1 MEIRQYLSVMVEKG
15 ASDVYLTVGLPPM
28 YRIEGTIASAGN
40 EELTREGLAVLCQS
54 IMDERQKKMFADT
67 REMNLALGYE
77 DLGRFRVNIFQQRG
91 SPGLVI
97 RQIKF
102 EIMNVEE
109 LNLPLILNDI
119 VMTKRGLILVVGSTG
134 CGKSSTLAAMIDYR
148 NTTAPGHIISIED
161 PVEFL
166 HTHKQCVITQRE
178 VGYDTVSFQ
187 AALKNTLR
195 QAPDVILI
203 GEIRDAETMEAAIAF
218 SETGHLVLA
227 TLHSN
232 NASQAIERVMNFFDE
247 ERHRQIYLQLSL
259 NLRAILSQRLVKTM
273 SGTRLPAVE
282 ILLDTPRIKDMIR
295 KGQVELLTEAMHQG
309 EQEGCQLF
317 DSSVFDLYM
326 SGHIDLDSALA
337 NADSANNLRLRI
349 QAADLK
355 RGKGEEK
362 KTHFRIQ
369 GDVMDHH

>member
-1 MEIRQYLSVMVEKG
+1 MDIRQYLSVMVEKG

-28 YRIEGTIASAGN
+28 YRIEGTISGAGN

-109 LNLPLILNDI
+109 LNLPSILNDI

-134 CGKSSTLAAMIDYR
+134 CGKSSTLAAMIDHR
-148 NTTAPGHIISIED
+148 NSTAPGHIISIED

-259 NLRAILSQRLVKTM
+259 NLRAILSQRLIKTM

-282 ILLDTPRIKDMIR
+282 ILLDTPRIKDLIR
-295 KGQVELLTEAMHQG
+295 KGQVELLKEAMQQG

-317 DSSVFDLYM
+317 DTSVFDLYM
-326 SGHIDLDSALA
+326 DGHIDLDSALA

-369 GDVMDHH
+369 GDMMGPR

>member
-1 MEIRQYLSVMVEKG
+1 MDIRQFLSVMVEKG

-28 YRIEGTIASAGN
+28 YRIEGTISPTGN
-40 EELTREGLAVLCQS
+40 EELTREGLALLCQS

-102 EIMNVEE
+102 EIMNVEQ

-119 VMTKRGLILVVGSTG
+119 VMSKRGLILVVGSTG
-134 CGKSSTLAAMIDYR
+134 CGKSSTLAAMVDYR
-148 NTTAPGHIISIED
+148 NSTAPGHIISIED

-259 NLRAILSQRLVKTM
+259 NLRAILSQRLIKTM
-273 SGTRLPAVE
+273 SGTRLPATE
-282 ILLDTPRIKDMIR
+282 ILLDTPRIKDLIR
-295 KGQVELLTEAMHQG
+295 NGQIELLKEAMQQG
-309 EQEGCQLF
+309 EQEGCQIF
-317 DSSVFDLYM
+317 DTSVFNLYM
-326 SGHIDLDSALA
+326 EGHIDLDSALA

-362 KTHFRIQ
+362 KPHFRIRS
-369 GDVMDHH
+369 DTASFR

>member
-1 MEIRQYLSVMVEKG
+1 M
-15 ASDVYLTVGLPPM
+15 
-28 YRIEGTIASAGN
+28 
-40 EELTREGLAVLCQS
+40 
-54 IMDERQKKMFADT
+54 
-67 REMNLALGYE
+67 
-77 DLGRFRVNIFQQRG
+77 
-91 SPGLVI
+91 
-97 RQIKF
+97 
-102 EIMNVEE
+102 
-109 LNLPLILNDI
+109 
-119 VMTKRGLILVVGSTG
+119 
-134 CGKSSTLAAMIDYR
+134 
-148 NTTAPGHIISIED
+148 
-161 PVEFL
+161 
-166 HTHKQCVITQRE
+166 
-178 VGYDTVSFQ
+178 
-187 AALKNTLR
+187 
-195 QAPDVILI
+195 ILI

-326 SGHIDLDSALA
+326 NGHIDLDSALA

-362 KTHFRIQ
+362 KPHFRIQ
-369 GDVMDHH
+369 SDVIGRH